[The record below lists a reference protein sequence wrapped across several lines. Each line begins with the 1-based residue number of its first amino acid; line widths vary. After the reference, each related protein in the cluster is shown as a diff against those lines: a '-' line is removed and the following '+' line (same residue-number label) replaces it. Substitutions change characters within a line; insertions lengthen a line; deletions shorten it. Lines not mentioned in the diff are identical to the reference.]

1 MFYWRSEPRGWA
13 FTALGDWS
21 VFPGGAPSSASAW
34 LKRVVEGDRERA
46 VAAWKEALRL
56 GRPLAMDFRMRAANG
71 APRWFRCRVVPQ
83 VAATGEPEGFLG
95 SFEDI
100 SPEVE
105 MASWA
110 DEALT
115 VAKLLVDSSPLPTSV
130 VHQESGRLIYC
141 NDQLVDLL
149 GIRGE
154 PQDHLRPEQF
164 YEDSGQCEA
173 FVARLRTEGRVED
186 FQCRMKRLDGTLFW
200 GGLTGQLI
208 QLHEGPCRIVT
219 TRDVTRSREAQ
230 DWLIDREVR
239 FRRLFEDHAALMLLV
254 RPEDGRILDANRA
267 ASRFYGYSLDRI
279 RSMTLSEINTLD
291 PDLIRVHMAQTLAG
305 KASHWVYP
313 HRLASGETRIVDV
326 ESVPITLG
334 QDTVLFSILHDV
346 TERKRA
352 ESALKRSEW
361 ALSQAQELGGMGH
374 FLLDLDSGQVET
386 SAALDPILN
395 LRGEPP
401 QDLDGLRR
409 ALEPA
414 FVDGLLQAAEE
425 ARGPQEFQG
434 EFALAVEGQRL
445 PRWLH
450 VRSLLE
456 GRREGEPRLVLGTV
470 QDVTQRR
477 RQEMLG
483 LEMEAQVAKGR
494 MAAYVAHEINGPL
507 AGIKNAFLL
516 VEAALP
522 EGHPDRRFATL
533 IKSEIK
539 RISAIVKMLYEL
551 HRPIDPSPVEVDVVG
566 VVQDIRTVLASYGRS
581 RRVKLLP
588 GRMEVARPVLLKINP
603 LRQILYNL
611 VQNAIEASPPGG
623 RVTIQAG
630 VAEGRVTLGVTDQG
644 PGIPDALSERI
655 WEQGFSTKQASPQG
669 GLGLGLATCRRLATC
684 MGGTLQFKN
693 EAGTGCTFILR
704 LPEARSHGRVD
715 PSIWEPNL

>member
-1 MFYWRSEPRGWA
+1 
-13 FTALGDWS
+13 
-21 VFPGGAPSSASAW
+21 
-34 LKRVVEGDRERA
+34 
-46 VAAWKEALRL
+46 
-56 GRPLAMDFRMRAANG
+56 
-71 APRWFRCRVVPQ
+71 
-83 VAATGEPEGFLG
+83 
-95 SFEDI
+95 
-100 SPEVE
+100 
-105 MASWA
+105 
-110 DEALT
+110 
-115 VAKLLVDSSPLPTSV
+115 
-130 VHQESGRLIYC
+130 
-141 NDQLVDLL
+141 
-149 GIRGE
+149 
-154 PQDHLRPEQF
+154 
-164 YEDSGQCEA
+164 
-173 FVARLRTEGRVED
+173 
-186 FQCRMKRLDGTLFW
+186 
-200 GGLTGQLI
+200 
-208 QLHEGPCRIVT
+208 
-219 TRDVTRSREAQ
+219 
-230 DWLIDREVR
+230 
-239 FRRLFEDHAALMLLV
+239 
-254 RPEDGRILDANRA
+254 
-267 ASRFYGYSLDRI
+267 
-279 RSMTLSEINTLD
+279 
-291 PDLIRVHMAQTLAG
+291 
-305 KASHWVYP
+305 
-313 HRLASGETRIVDV
+313 
-326 ESVPITLG
+326 
-334 QDTVLFSILHDV
+334 
-346 TERKRA
+346 
-352 ESALKRSEW
+352 
-361 ALSQAQELGGMGH
+361 
-374 FLLDLDSGQVET
+374 
-386 SAALDPILN
+386 
-395 LRGEPP
+395 
-401 QDLDGLRR
+401 
-409 ALEPA
+409 
-414 FVDGLLQAAEE
+414 
-425 ARGPQEFQG
+425 
-434 EFALAVEGQRL
+434 
-445 PRWLH
+445 
-450 VRSLLE
+450 
-456 GRREGEPRLVLGTV
+456 
-470 QDVTQRR
+470 VTQRR